1 MTGLKVAKILSEIKF
16 EGALNELE
24 AENCFQTQSITH
36 CLKLTLVFLSN
47 NGIRE
52 KFLPF
57 NFILLLLTKLLFC
70 QEDLIVGYHFVN
82 FWDFSDIF

>member
-1 MTGLKVAKILSEIKF
+1 MTGLKIIKILSEIKF

-24 AENCFQTQSITH
+24 AENCFQTQSITPY
-36 CLKLTLVFLSN
+36 LKLTLVFLSN

-57 NFILLLLTKLLFC
+57 NFILFC

>member
-1 MTGLKVAKILSEIKF
+1 MTDLKVAKILSGIKF

-36 CLKLTLVFLSN
+36 YLKLTLVFLSN

-57 NFILLLLTKLLFC
+57 NFILFF